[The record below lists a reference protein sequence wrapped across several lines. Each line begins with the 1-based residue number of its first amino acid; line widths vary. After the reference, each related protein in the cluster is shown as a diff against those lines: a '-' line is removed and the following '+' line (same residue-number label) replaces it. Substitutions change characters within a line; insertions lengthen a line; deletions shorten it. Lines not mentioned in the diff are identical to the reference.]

1 MGDLKDMASNDPGWL
16 FASIVVWIPVSIWVV
31 SLIHWMIQG
40 DIDVLSGF
48 AGSVIGLVLGML
60 TVKPPFPN
68 SSFLFLGAILAVMF
82 MYPFIKNTV
91 DARAHQ
97 AIDVDIIRRAYEG
110 IDENPNNFGARWRL
124 AQQLYHR
131 GVYGHA
137 LQIADDLL
145 AKADQEIFHD
155 EIKLLNKWKDQ
166 IRPDEIRPLPCLE
179 CGWMNEPGEVYCHRC
194 NSKFLLDYAK
204 GKWLGYRSMRRLIS
218 VWIAA
223 VSGLVGIPTALASLP
238 PRQAIVVIPL
248 LMIVSILII
257 WRAFA
262 QQNEADT
269 A

>member
-1 MGDLKDMASNDPGWL
+1 MGDLRDVASNNPLWL
-16 FASIVVWIPVSIWVV
+16 FSAIVVWLPVSIWVV

-40 DIDVLSGF
+40 DIDVLLGV
-48 AGSVIGLVLGML
+48 AGSIIGLGLGML
-60 TVKPPFPN
+60 TVKPPDP
-68 SSFLFLGAILAVMF
+68 SYSPIFLCAILAVMVL
-82 MYPFIKNTV
+82 YPFLLKLLN
-91 DARAHQ
+91 DRAHS
-97 AIDVDIIRRAYEG
+97 AIDVDLIRRAYEG

-124 AQQLYHR
+124 AQQLYNR

-145 AKADQEIFHD
+145 ENADTDIFQD
-155 EIKLLNKWKDQ
+155 EIKILNRWKEQ
-166 IRPDEIRPLPCLE
+166 IHPDEIRSLPCLE
-179 CGWMNEPGEVYCHRC
+179 CGNMNAPGEIYCSRC
-194 NSKFLLDYAK
+194 HSKFLLDYAK

-223 VSGLVGIPTALASLP
+223 VSGLVGIPTALAGLRPS
-238 PRQAIVVIPL
+238 QSVVVIPL

-262 QQNEADT
+262 SQNEADT